1 MSLILKSPDITL
13 FGGRVLSGI
22 SSISS
27 AFDLTAAGKIR
38 FDADAISFNGT
49 SGYIQY
55 GGNGW
60 TYEVGENNDITVS
73 FWVKPNIGANQFDMI
88 ISSGPTTTSTFL
100 QYVAIQSNASSQL
113 RIVIRHI
120 SDSSNSSDGVSY
132 NGTYGSI
139 NNNAWNH
146 IMYSFDNSA
155 NNLEVAINDSD
166 QSASNTTN
174 GTNTFPVSNTSNP
187 VVGRSGPSSDHYTG
201 CLAEFWM
208 DNVLYDASVESN
220 RRNFIDSDGLPVDP
234 PSSPLVYLHGSA
246 STWTDDGDNITSMG
260 IQTLNNITDCADS
273 PSD

>member
-1 MSLILKSPDITL
+1 MSLALKAPDL
-13 FGGRVLSGI
+13 KVFGDNEIGV
-22 SSISS
+22 
-27 AFDLTAAGKIR
+27 
-38 FDADAISFNGT
+38 DAINFNGT
-49 SGYIQY
+49 SSYIDY
-55 GGNGW
+55 SGNGW

-88 ISSGPTTTSTFL
+88 ISSGPATSSTFS
-100 QYVAIQSNASSQL
+100 QYVAIESNASSQL

-120 SDSSNSSDGVSY
+120 SDTGNSSDGVSY

-174 GTNTFPVSNTSNP
+174 GTNTFPVSNTANP
-187 VVGRSGPSSDHYTG
+187 VVGRSGPSSNHYTG

-208 DNVLYDASVESN
+208 DNVLYDASVESD
-220 RRNFIDSDGLPVDP
+220 RRNFISSNSKPVRL
-234 PSSPLVYLHGSA
+234 PSSPLVYLNGSA
-246 STWTDDGDNITSMG
+246 STWTDDGDNTTSMG
-260 IQTLNNITDCADS
+260 SQTLNNITDCADS

>member
-1 MSLILKSPDITL
+1 MSLILKSPDLALLGEQEIT
-13 FGGRVLSGI
+13 V
-22 SSISS
+22 
-27 AFDLTAAGKIR
+27 
-38 FDADAISFNGT
+38 DAIDFNGT
-49 SGYIQY
+49 SSYIQY

-73 FWVKPNIGANQFDMI
+73 FWVKPNIGANEFDMI
-88 ISSGPTTTSTFL
+88 ISSGPATSSTFV

-120 SDSSNSSDGVSY
+120 SDTGNTSDGVSY

-174 GTNTFPVSNTSNP
+174 GTNTFPVSNTGNP
-187 VVGRSGPSSDHYTG
+187 VVGRSQVATNHYTG

-208 DNVLYDASVESN
+208 DNVLYDASAEAQRRRFISSN
-220 RRNFIDSDGLPVDP
+220 SKPVQLPA
-234 PSSPLVYLHGSA
+234 SPQVYLHGSA
-246 STWTDDGDNITSMG
+246 STWTDDGDATTSMG
-260 IQTLNNITDCADS
+260 SQTLNNITDCADS